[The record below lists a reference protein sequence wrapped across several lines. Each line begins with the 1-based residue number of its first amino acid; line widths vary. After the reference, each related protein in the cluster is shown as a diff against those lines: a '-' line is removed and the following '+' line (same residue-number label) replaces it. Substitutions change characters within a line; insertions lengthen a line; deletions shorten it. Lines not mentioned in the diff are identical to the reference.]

1 METHKNVLGVV
12 REMHQFP
19 QINLVAKKKM
29 KRVDTRE
36 AWLHEASYL
45 CVAAIKKTAADLNIE
60 LTEPKNG
67 YDVSMAPITSRRC
80 IGLCYGASDC
90 RDEKARI
97 VIDVSLEC
105 PVRVIHVLL
114 HELVHAYTNG
124 DGHRGRFPK
133 IMKALGSEGK
143 MTATVEGE
151 LQAEWISERVLTLLP
166 EWSSVHSVWSFK
178 RRGQRGKGSR
188 LVKLQCMCCGC
199 IFRMSNKWIE
209 EAHALSCPCCYH
221 QEVVVG

>member
-1 METHKNVLGVV
+1 MGVV

-19 QINLVAKKKM
+19 QINLVPTKKM

-36 AWLHEASYL
+36 AWLHQASYL
-45 CVAAIKKTAADLNIE
+45 CVVAIKKVAADLDIE

-67 YDVSMAPITSRRC
+67 YDVSMAPITARRC
-80 IGLCYGASDC
+80 IGQCYGASED
-90 RDEKARI
+90 RDQKARI

-151 LQAEWISERVLTLLP
+151 QQAEWIAERVLTLLP

-188 LVKLQCMCCGC
+188 LIKVQCKECDC
-199 IFRMSNKWIE
+199 IYRMSQKWIE
-209 EAHALSCPCCYH
+209 IAYIRLSCPACRGI
-221 QEVVVG
+221 EVVVG